1 MTKEAVYVN
10 STYTERTFILE
21 RNWESCN
28 SEETFPSVAQM
39 IYLISVFLFS
49 SYWSTQT
56 FENSEV
62 CVYLQETKC
71 LFGFGGLQRF
81 QNLVEHLKRPKRLTI
96 QKFAISTKHFNSC
109 QLTIQHETK
118 RLDVNAL
125 RKIPQTLDQ
134 SKYNYLSLHDN
145 KIQWV
150 ICMSQD
156 ILRVHF
162 YILNKYWSESTLADE
177 IWF

>member
-1 MTKEAVYVN
+1 M
-10 STYTERTFILE
+10 F
-21 RNWESCN
+21 
-28 SEETFPSVAQM
+28 
-39 IYLISVFLFS
+39 
-49 SYWSTQT
+49 
-56 FENSEV
+56 
-62 CVYLQETKC
+62 
-71 LFGFGGLQRF
+71 FGFGGLQRF

-96 QKFAISTKHFNSC
+96 QKFSIPTKHFNSC
-109 QLTIQHETK
+109 QPTIQHETK

-156 ILRVHF
+156 ILRVQF
-162 YILNKYWSESTLADE
+162 YILNKY
-177 IWF
+177 